1 MKRILPLFA
10 LLALPAVADE
20 PAAAGPAPVAPA
32 PAAPAPAAAEAAPV
46 AAPAG
51 EAVPERPK
59 VRPGPMPHGRNMTP
73 EMRAYVDRLETIR
86 LARDEQARTALQASK
101 EIEARKEAL
110 AAENEDVKTLVGKI
124 AEFRESLAAAEKE
137 LAALYSADEAL
148 AALEAKKADAEK
160 ARDEKQREMNASVA
174 AAMDERA
181 ARFNA
186 PRPAPRPAPRAPAP
200 RPAAAAP
207 SSEPTPAPAAE

>member
-20 PAAAGPAPVAPA
+20 PAPAGPAPVAPA
-32 PAAPAPAAAEAAPV
+32 SAAAEAALE

-86 LARDEQARTALQASK
+86 LARDEQARTAFQASK

-110 AAENEDVKTLVGKI
+110 AVENKDVKALVGKI
-124 AEFRESLAAAEKE
+124 AGLRESLAAAEKE

-148 AALEAKKADAEK
+148 SALEAKKADAEK
-160 ARDEKQREMNASVA
+160 ERDAKQREMNASVA

-181 ARFNA
+181 ARFHGQ
-186 PRPAPRPAPRAPAP
+186 RPAPRAPAP

-207 SSEPTPAPAAE
+207 SSEPAPAPAAE